1 LSQIAGGTFGAIV
14 AAVVVAFVT
23 VAASKRK
30 IYRNAEFGIVFTVPD
45 GALLCRIPPAAHDH
59 GPYMLLNPT
68 SETGCLDLEHNR
80 SIDIFASYNVAA
92 DTKKLSDFLNE
103 QCASV
108 GGRACTAAPA
118 DLRVF
123 RLQSAAA
130 KVDRSDGWIDVFVV
144 TQVGDLNSRAPGVKY
159 AFTLRTTT
167 NDVGRDLIVFRTVLR
182 TIRLS
187 PPAQ

>member
-1 LSQIAGGTFGAIV
+1 LTQIARGTFAAIV
-14 AAVVVAFVT
+14 AVAVAFVT
-23 VAASKRK
+23 VPASKPK
-30 IYRNAEFGIVFTVPD
+30 IYGNAEFGIVVTVPD
-45 GALLCRIPPAAHDH
+45 GALLCRIPLCEHDH
-59 GPYMLLNPT
+59 GPYMLLDPT
-68 SETGCLDLEHNR
+68 SQNGCHDLEHNR
-80 SIDIFASYNVAA
+80 SIDVFASYNVAA
-92 DTKKLSDFLNE
+92 DTKRLSDFLNE
-103 QCASV
+103 QCVSV

-144 TQVGDLNSRAPGVKY
+144 TQVGDLNSRAPGVNY

-167 NDVGRDLIVFRTVLR
+167 NELRRDLTVFRTVLR